1 MVVPLTVVG
10 VTTKVSSTFDAAVK
24 VKAMSVASLM
34 PSESTKLVL
43 LVMLTIVAV
52 PEMAPPVT
60 LMPTINWLV
69 SATETVVP
77 SYLVAMRV
85 KLEMPLLR

>member
-1 MVVPLTVVG
+1 MVG

-24 VKAMSVASLM
+24 VNAMSVASLRLC
-34 PSESTKLVL
+34 ESKKSVL

-60 LMPTINWLV
+60 LMPAINWLV